1 MPHSYRLLTYF
12 ATVSD
17 CQICARELAD
27 TEPVGGWVL
36 RTDLWSACVAEG
48 YEAPGWLF
56 LQTRRHVEGPMGMN
70 GEEAGEL
77 GLNVAHLSGAIQGV
91 TGAEKV
97 YVLAYGERFPH
108 FHMVLL
114 PRLPFAPPEL
124 TGPGLFTKAD
134 ELADPAEAA
143 RVAAAVRDALGDR
156 RDP

>member
-1 MPHSYRLLTYF
+1 M
-12 ATVSD
+12 SD
-17 CQICARELAD
+17 CQICARETAA
-27 TEPVGGWVL
+27 TEPPGGWVL

-56 LQTRRHVEGPMGMN
+56 LQTRRHVEGPTGMGSD
-70 GEEAGEL
+70 EAGEL
-77 GLNVAHLSGAIQGV
+77 GLNIAHLAGAIEAV

-114 PRLPFAPPEL
+114 PRMPFAPPEL

-134 ELADPAEAA
+134 ELVDADEAA
-143 RVAAAVRDALGDR
+143 RVAAAVRDALGV
-156 RDP
+156 RDEP

>member
-1 MPHSYRLLTYF
+1 M
-12 ATVSD
+12 
-17 CQICARELAD
+17 
-27 TEPVGGWVL
+27 L

-56 LQTRRHVEGPMGMN
+56 LQTIRHVEGPMGMN

-77 GLNVAHLSGAIQGV
+77 GVLVAQLSGAIKAV

-108 FHMVLL
+108 FHLVLL
-114 PRLPFAPPEL
+114 PRHPFAPPEL
-124 TGPGLFTKAD
+124 TGPGLFTKVD

-156 RDP
+156 RSP